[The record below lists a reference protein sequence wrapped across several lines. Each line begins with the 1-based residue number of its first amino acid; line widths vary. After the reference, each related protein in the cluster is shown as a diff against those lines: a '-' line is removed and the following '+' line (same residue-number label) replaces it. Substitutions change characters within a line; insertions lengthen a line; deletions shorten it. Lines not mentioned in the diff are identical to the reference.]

1 MHILK
6 NIHIYVDAT
15 YLLPI
20 TKKQTILEGYT
31 RSVVTG
37 VITEI
42 SVLFSS
48 GMACNSSRVI
58 GLSLIVHPPESISYS

>member
-31 RSVVTG
+31 RSVVKG
-37 VITEI
+37 VITVN

-48 GMACNSSRVI
+48 GMANKSSTLR
-58 GLSLIVHPPESISYS
+58 LSMMIVHPSEPISYS